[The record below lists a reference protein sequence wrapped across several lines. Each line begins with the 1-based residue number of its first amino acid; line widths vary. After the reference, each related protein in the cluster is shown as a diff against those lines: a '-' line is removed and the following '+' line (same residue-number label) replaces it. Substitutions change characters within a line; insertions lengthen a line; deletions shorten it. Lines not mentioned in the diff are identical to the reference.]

1 MTKPAEDEYGIGAV
15 ARLTGLSDHT
25 IRVWERRYQAV
36 VAERTPTGRRL
47 YRTTDVEK
55 LRLLKLLTDKGVA
68 ISQLAGDSIKALK
81 ERLASMQELTQR
93 PDLSSLSVAVA
104 GDFLPALVRDRDDR
118 LGPLDVVIAETN
130 LDRFETDL
138 QQIRVDALVLEITT
152 ITPGL
157 LDRIQRLRKLSRA
170 KHCVVVYTFAR
181 SADVEALAAEDI
193 VLLRA
198 PVRVDEVVTAL
209 VKLDL
214 LAPRRP
220 DAADAEDERDTD
232 RHWPTGKAIVA
243 RRFNNEQLSRLARI
257 TSSIDC
263 ECPRHLAELVR
274 QLAAFEMYSA
284 DCANRDEDDRALH
297 RYLHRASAAA
307 RAGIEAALARVVAAE
322 GIEV

>member
-1 MTKPAEDEYGIGAV
+1 MTKPADDEYGIGAV

-68 ISQLAGDSIKALK
+68 ISQIAGDSIKALK

-93 PDLSSLSVAVA
+93 PDLSSLSVALV

-138 QQIRVDALVLEITT
+138 QEIRVDALVLELAT
-152 ITPGL
+152 ITPDFLG
-157 LDRIQRLRKLSRA
+157 RIQRLRELSRA

-181 SADVEALAAEDI
+181 SADVEALAAKDI

-209 VKLDL
+209 VKLNL
-214 LAPRRP
+214 LAPRSP
-220 DAADAEDERDTD
+220 DVADAEVEQDTD
-232 RHWPTGKAIVA
+232 RHWPTGEAIVA

-263 ECPRHLAELVR
+263 ECPRHLAELVG

-284 DCANRDEDDRALH
+284 NCANRDEDDRALH

-307 RAGIEAALARVVAAE
+307 RAGIEAALARVVEAE